1 MATMHQSTRK
11 YAVQKLYSSK
21 ANQQRCTCLFANS
34 YPVGFSFILFSSKF
48 PYDIDKDGI
57 YHCETKRDAQ
67 V

>member
-1 MATMHQSTRK
+1 
-11 YAVQKLYSSK
+11 
-21 ANQQRCTCLFANS
+21 LFANS